1 MLRKSAVNAGP
12 DKLPPV
18 LADKNEVEDDF
29 MVDDDNDM
37 VLPFN
42 DHYPDAVDDSA
53 SGSKEEKGQPD

>member
-18 LADKNEVEDDF
+18 LADKNE
-29 MVDDDNDM
+29 VDDDNDM